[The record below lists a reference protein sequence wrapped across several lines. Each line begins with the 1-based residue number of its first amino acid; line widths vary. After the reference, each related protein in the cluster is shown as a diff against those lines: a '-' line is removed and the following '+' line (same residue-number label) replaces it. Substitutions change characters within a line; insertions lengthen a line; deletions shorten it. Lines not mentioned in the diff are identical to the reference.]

1 MACKC
6 DLVRA
11 LIVAGANIKFEP
23 RQDQKGGKGDRWSL
37 KWFDLEGLRSY
48 LITKNCN
55 YVETKVE

>member
-1 MACKC
+1 
-6 DLVRA
+6 VRA

>member
-1 MACKC
+1 M
-6 DLVRA
+6 
-11 LIVAGANIKFEP
+11 KFEP
-23 RQDQKGGKGDRWSL
+23 RQDQKVKGDKWGL